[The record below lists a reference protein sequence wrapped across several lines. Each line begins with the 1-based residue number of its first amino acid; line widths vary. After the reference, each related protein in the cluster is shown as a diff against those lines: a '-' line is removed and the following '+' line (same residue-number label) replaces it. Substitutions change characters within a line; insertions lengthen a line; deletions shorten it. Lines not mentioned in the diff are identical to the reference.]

1 MMHDPITPRASLR
14 GAFAV
19 LSEGLRTK
27 DGPFVL
33 AFLALV
39 FLAAVFA

>member
-33 AFLALV
+33 AFLAIL
-39 FLAAVFA
+39 FALAVIA